1 MSRRPPASLR
11 RDLAKIG
18 RAAHE
23 AQRHAGALGHALR
36 GQSGVARTLAE
47 EQAIRVIDQLTYA
60 VAGLTGLVRE
70 LIDNLQGGPDGDG
83 TAPDRE
89 SDGGGA
95 APGH

>member
-23 AQRHAGALGHALR
+23 AQRHDGALGHALR

-70 LIDNLQGGPDGDG
+70 LIDNLQGDPDGDTQG
-83 TAPDRE
+83 RE